1 MVRGKGKSQYLS
13 QSELES
19 LKEEKKELEIAL
31 TEVKEGAGVGT
42 SGSQV
47 DISRIKRDMARLD
60 AAVEAGTAPKPRAIE
75 KDRLV
80 AEEKE
85 LEESIAQGMP
95 TQYEMR
101 KPSLNPGAVRKHM
114 EWSNR
119 NQRDIQRYVEIQR
132 ILRPHEPKS
141 IENLRRE
148 K

>member
-19 LKEEKKELEIAL
+19 LKEEKKELANAL
-31 TEVKEGAGVGT
+31 AEVQEGAGIGT
-42 SGSQV
+42 AGSQI
-47 DISRIKRDMARLD
+47 DLSRLKRDMGRLD
-60 AAVEAGTAPKPRAIE
+60 AAIEAGTAPTPRAVE

-80 AEEKE
+80 KEEQE
-85 LEESIAQGMP
+85 LEEAIAQGMP

-114 EWSNR
+114 EWGVR
-119 NQRDIQRYVEIQR
+119 NQKDIQRYVEIQR